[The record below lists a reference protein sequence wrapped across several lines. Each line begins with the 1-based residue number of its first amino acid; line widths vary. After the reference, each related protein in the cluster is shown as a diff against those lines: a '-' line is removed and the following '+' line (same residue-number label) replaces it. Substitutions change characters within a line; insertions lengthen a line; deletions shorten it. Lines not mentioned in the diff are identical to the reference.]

1 MSDIDD
7 ISNPTSSIDQ
17 PDSDAGPFLATV
29 VGNNDPTMMGIIE
42 VQLIRPGGGTRGEGE
57 VLQARY
63 LSPFYGVTDVVY
75 AKADPNSYGN
85 TQKSYGMWMV
95 PPDPGTT
102 VMVIKVQGNAK
113 GLFWIGCVM
122 DDNMNFMTPGLAA
135 FRTVSD
141 LDDATY
147 SAGTALPVAEY
158 NKVVNDTKTITDTEK
173 LPKPTHTYFTSALAG
188 QGLIKDDIR
197 GTTTSSA
204 RRESPSMV
212 FGIST
217 PGPLD
222 RTLNYPRGAVGKKEH
237 EIPDYPVSRLGG
249 TTFVMDDGD
258 DSFLRTGSPSD
269 TAIEYVNVEDGGSGG
284 DVKIPHNEL
293 VRIRTRTGHQILLH
307 NSEDLIYIGNARGT
321 AWVELT
327 SNGKIDIY
335 AADSIS
341 IHTENDL
348 NLYANRDINFEAG
361 RNFNV
366 KAAGK
371 HQLEVGGDHSVIV
384 GGNQKI
390 KVSGTGDITISG
402 TTKLSV
408 SGDFNLKT
416 GGANKFTA
424 GSTTDILSGSGIK
437 VTGSRIDLNGPSAA
451 SAAPAKAPTALSTH
465 ANLGGKTSIMQRI
478 PGHEP
483 WSGHENL
490 DPTKFTTDKTDR
502 DAKADISAPK
512 AYATPS
518 TATDTFA
525 KVSKGKPTP

>member
-1 MSDIDD
+1 MATPDEI
-7 ISNPTSSIDQ
+7 NRPASSIDQ
-17 PDSDAGPFLATV
+17 PDPDPGPFLAIV
-29 VGNNDPTMMGIIE
+29 VGNSDPSMMGVIE
-42 VQLIRPGGGTRGEGE
+42 VQLLRPGGGDRGEGE

-63 LSPFYGVTDVVY
+63 LSPFYGVTNVWHVKKNPD
-75 AKADPNSYGN
+75 SYGN

-95 PPDPGTT
+95 PPDTGTT
-102 VMVIKVQGNAK
+102 VMVIKVQGSAK

-122 DDNMNFMTPGLAA
+122 DHNMNFMTPGLAA

-141 LDDATY
+141 RDQDDSST
-147 SAGTALPVAEY
+147 TALPVGEY
-158 NKVVNDTKTITDTEK
+158 NKVINDTKTITDPEK
-173 LPKPTHTYFTSALAG
+173 IAKPSHPYFSTALAG
-188 QGLIKDDIR
+188 QGLLKDDIR

-222 RTLNYPRGAVGKKEH
+222 RTVNYPRGFVGKKEH

-258 DSFLRTGSPSD
+258 DSFLRTGPASGK
-269 TAIEYVNVEDGGSGG
+269 AIEYVNVEDGGAGG
-284 DVKIPHNEL
+284 DVTIPHNEL
-293 VRIRTRTGHQILLH
+293 VRIRTRTGHQLLLH

-348 NLYANRDINFEAG
+348 NLYADRDINFEAG

-371 HQLEVGGDHSVIV
+371 HQLEIGSNHTVII

-390 KVSGTGDITISG
+390 KIAGTSDTTISG
-402 TTKLSV
+402 ATKISV
-408 SGDFNLKT
+408 SGDYHLK
-416 GGANKFTA
+416 GASNFFTA
-424 GSTTDILSGSGIK
+424 NGATNINSGGGIK
-437 VTGSRIDLNGPSAA
+437 LTGSRIDLNGDVAPSAN
-451 SAAPAKAPTALSTH
+451 PATAPTALSTH

-478 PGHEP
+478 PSTEP
-483 WSGHENL
+483 WAGHENL
-490 DPTKFTTDKTDR
+490 DPTKFTPVQTDR
-502 DAKADISAPK
+502 DAKNDISAPTTFSK
-512 AYATPS
+512 PS

-525 KVSKGKPTP
+525 KVSKGKPKP

>member
-17 PDSDAGPFLATV
+17 PNSDSGPFLATV

-42 VQLIRPGGGTRGEGE
+42 VQLLRPGGGTRGEGE

-75 AKADPNSYGN
+75 AKADPNSYST

-141 LDDATY
+141 LDDTTY

-158 NKVVNDTKTITDTEK
+158 NKVINDTKTLTDPEK
-173 LPKPTHTYFTSALAG
+173 LAKPTHTYFTSALAG

-258 DSFLRTGSPSD
+258 DSFLRTGPAGS
-269 TAIEYVNVEDGGSGG
+269 TAIEYVNVEDGGTGG
-284 DVKIPHNEL
+284 DVTIPHNEL

-307 NSEDLIYIGNARGT
+307 NSEDLIYIGNAKGT

-348 NLYANRDINFEAG
+348 NLYADRDINIEAG

-371 HQLEVGGDHSVIV
+371 HQLEVGSDHSVIV

-390 KVSGTGDITISG
+390 KIAGTSDTTISG
-402 TTKLSV
+402 ATKISV
-408 SGDFNLKT
+408 SGDYHLK
-416 GGANKFTA
+416 GASNFFTA
-424 GSTTDILSGSGIK
+424 NGATNINSSGGIK
-437 VTGSRIDLNGPSAA
+437 LTGSRIDLNGDVAPSAN
-451 SAAPAKAPTALSTH
+451 PATAPTALSTH

-478 PGHEP
+478 PSNEP

-490 DPTKFTTDKTDR
+490 DPTKFTPDNTDR
-502 DAKADISAPK
+502 DSKKDISAPT
-512 AYATPS
+512 AYAAPS
-518 TATDTFA
+518 TTTDTFA